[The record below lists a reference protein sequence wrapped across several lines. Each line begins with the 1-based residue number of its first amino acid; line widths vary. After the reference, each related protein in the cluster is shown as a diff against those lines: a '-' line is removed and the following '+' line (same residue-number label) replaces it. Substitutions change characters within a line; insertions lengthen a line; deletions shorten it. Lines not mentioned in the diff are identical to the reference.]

1 MIIGLGCIAF
11 DQILATNAKWKDE
24 KGKIV
29 RREFRFGGNVRNSL
43 VAVASLGVKAAYIG
57 TMSGE
62 EKWKSALDDFKDNG
76 VSTEFVDFSD
86 KSHPAE
92 ATIVITGDGER
103 FIVYDDTPLHHLG
116 LPSEDKIEK
125 ALAGADLLLV
135 DAGICPPGTLD
146 VIKRCADLKIPIIL
160 DAEQFFVEK
169 KIIQEMIALSTDLIL
184 PLNFARLVSGKEE
197 VSEVINSFCNDSKN
211 LVVITEGAKGCYFRE
226 KGSSI
231 TQHMSAYEINA
242 VDTNGTG
249 DIFHGAYA
257 YGLLNGMKTIENLE
271 FASAAAASVA
281 SLPHGSVRKPSLS
294 VIKEFISSKPK
305 LKCTNI

>member
-1 MIIGLGCIAF
+1 MIIGVGCIAF
-11 DQILATNAKWKDE
+11 DQILATNANWKDE

-43 VAVASLGVKAAYIG
+43 VAVASLGVKAAYVG

-116 LPSEDKIEK
+116 LPSKEKIEK
-125 ALAGADLLLV
+125 AVAGADLLLV

-160 DAEQFFVEK
+160 DAEQFFVK
-169 KIIQEMIALSTDLIL
+169 KEIIQEMITLSTDLIL
-184 PLNFARLVSGKEE
+184 PLNFARLLTDKDDI
-197 VSEVINSFCNDSKN
+197 SEVIDTLWNDSKN

-226 KGSSI
+226 KGSLV

-257 YGLLNGMKTIENLE
+257 YALLNGMKTIESLE

>member
-76 VSTEFVDFSD
+76 VSTEFVDFLD

-160 DAEQFFVEK
+160 DAEQFFIEK

-257 YGLLNGMKTIENLE
+257 YGLLNGMKSIENLE

-294 VIKEFISSKPK
+294 KIKDFISSHPK
-305 LKCTNI
+305 LKCSNI

>member
-1 MIIGLGCIAF
+1 MIIGVGCIAF

-43 VAVASLGVKAAYIG
+43 VAVASLGVKAAYVG

-116 LPSEDKIEK
+116 LPSKEKIEK
-125 ALAGADLLLV
+125 AVAGADLLLV

-146 VIKRCADLKIPIIL
+146 VIKRCAYLKIPIIL
-160 DAEQFFVEK
+160 DAEQFFVK
-169 KIIQEMIALSTDLIL
+169 KEIIQEMITLSTDLIL

-305 LKCTNI
+305 LKCTSI

>member
-1 MIIGLGCIAF
+1 MIIGVGCIAF

-24 KGKIV
+24 KGKII

-43 VAVASLGVKAAYIG
+43 VAVASLGVKAAYVG

-62 EKWKSALDDFKDNG
+62 VKWKSALDDFKENG

-103 FIVYDDTPLHHLG
+103 FIVYDDTPLHHLR
-116 LPSEDKIEK
+116 LPSKEKIEK
-125 ALAGADLLLV
+125 AVAGADLLLV

-146 VIKRCADLKIPIIL
+146 VIRRCADLKIPIIL
-160 DAEQFFVEK
+160 DAEQFFVK
-169 KIIQEMIALSTDLIL
+169 KEIIQEMITLSTDLIL

-197 VSEVINSFCNDSKN
+197 ISEVINSFCNDSKN

-231 TQHMSAYEINA
+231 TQHISAYEINA

-294 VIKEFISSKPK
+294 KVKEFISSKPK

>member
-11 DQILATNAKWKDE
+11 DQILATNANWKDE

-43 VAVASLGVKAAYIG
+43 VAVASLGVKAAYVG

-116 LPSEDKIEK
+116 LPSEEKIEK
-125 ALAGADLLLV
+125 AVAGADLLLV

-160 DAEQFFVEK
+160 DAEQFFVK
-169 KIIQEMIALSTDLIL
+169 KEIIQEMITLSTDLIL

-197 VSEVINSFCNDSKN
+197 VSEVINSFFNDSKN

-226 KGSSI
+226 KGSLV
-231 TQHMSAYEINA
+231 TQHMAAYEINA

-257 YGLLNGMKTIENLE
+257 YALLNKMKTIESLE

-305 LKCTNI
+305 LMCTNI

>member
-62 EKWKSALDDFKDNG
+62 EKWKSALDDFKENG
-76 VSTEFVDFSD
+76 VITEFVDFSD

-160 DAEQFFVEK
+160 DAEQFFIEK

-211 LVVITEGAKGCYFRE
+211 LVVITVGAKGCYFRE

>member
-1 MIIGLGCIAF
+1 MIIGVGCIAF
-11 DQILATNAKWKDE
+11 DQILATNAEWKDE
-24 KGKIV
+24 KGKII

-43 VAVASLGVKAAYIG
+43 VAVASLGVKAAYVG

-62 EKWKSALDDFKDNG
+62 VKWKSALDDFKENG
-76 VSTEFVDFSD
+76 VSTEFVDFLD

-125 ALAGADLLLV
+125 AVAGADLLLV

-146 VIKRCADLKIPIIL
+146 VIRKCADLKIPIIL

-169 KIIQEMIALSTDLIL
+169 KVIQEMIALSTDLIL
-184 PLNFARLVSGKEE
+184 PLNFARLVSGEDE

-211 LVVITEGAKGCYFRE
+211 LVVVTEGAKGCYFRE
-226 KGSSI
+226 KGSEI

-257 YGLLNGMKTIENLE
+257 YGLLDGMKTIENLE

-294 VIKEFISSKPK
+294 KIKEFISSHPK
-305 LKCTNI
+305 LKCSNI

>member
-24 KGKIV
+24 KGKII

-62 EKWKSALDDFKDNG
+62 VKWKSALDDFKENG

-116 LPSEDKIEK
+116 LPTEEKLAK

-135 DAGICPPGTLD
+135 DAGICPPDTLD

>member
-24 KGKIV
+24 KGKII

-62 EKWKSALDDFKDNG
+62 EKWKSALNDFKENG

-169 KIIQEMIALSTDLIL
+169 TIIQEMIALSTDLIL

-211 LVVITEGAKGCYFRE
+211 LVVVTEGAKGCYFRE

-257 YGLLNGMKTIENLE
+257 YGLLNGMKSIENLE

-281 SLPHGSVRKPSLS
+281 SLPHGSLRKPSLS
-294 VIKEFISSKPK
+294 KIKEFISSHPK
-305 LKCTNI
+305 LKCSNI

>member
-62 EKWKSALDDFKDNG
+62 VKWKSALDDFKDNG

-116 LPSEDKIEK
+116 LPTEEKLAK

-146 VIKRCADLKIPIIL
+146 VIKRCVDLKIPIIL
-160 DAEQFFVEK
+160 DAEQFFIEK

-184 PLNFARLVSGKEE
+184 PLNFARQVSGKEE

-305 LKCTNI
+305 LQCTNI

>member
-1 MIIGLGCIAF
+1 MIIGVGCIAF

-24 KGKIV
+24 KGKII

-43 VAVASLGVKAAYIG
+43 VAVASLGVKAAYVG

-62 EKWKSALDDFKDNG
+62 VKWKSALDDFKENG

-116 LPSEDKIEK
+116 LPSKEKIEK

-146 VIKRCADLKIPIIL
+146 VIRRCADLKIPIIL
-160 DAEQFFVEK
+160 DAEQFFVK
-169 KIIQEMIALSTDLIL
+169 KEIIQEMITLSTDLIL

-197 VSEVINSFCNDSKN
+197 ISEVINSFCNDSKN

-231 TQHMSAYEINA
+231 TQHISAYEINA

-294 VIKEFISSKPK
+294 KVKEFISSKPK

>member
-1 MIIGLGCIAF
+1 MIIGVGCIAF

-43 VAVASLGVKAAYIG
+43 VAVASLGVKAAYVG

-62 EKWKSALDDFKDNG
+62 VKWKSALDDFKENG

-116 LPSEDKIEK
+116 LPSEEKIEK
-125 ALAGADLLLV
+125 AVAGADLLLV

-160 DAEQFFVEK
+160 DAEQFFVK
-169 KIIQEMIALSTDLIL
+169 KEIIQEMIALSTDLIL

-226 KGSSI
+226 KGSSV

-257 YGLLNGMKTIENLE
+257 YALLNGMKTIENLE

>member
-62 EKWKSALDDFKDNG
+62 VKWKSALDDFKDNG

-160 DAEQFFVEK
+160 DAEQFFIEK

-211 LVVITEGAKGCYFRE
+211 LVVVTEGAKGCYFRE

-257 YGLLNGMKTIENLE
+257 YGLLNGMKSIENLE

-281 SLPHGSVRKPSLS
+281 SLPHGSLRKPSLS
-294 VIKEFISSKPK
+294 KIKDFISSHPK
-305 LKCTNI
+305 LKCSNI

>member
-1 MIIGLGCIAF
+1 MIIGVGCIAF

-43 VAVASLGVKAAYIG
+43 VAVASLGVKAAYVG

-116 LPSEDKIEK
+116 LPSEEKIEK
-125 ALAGADLLLV
+125 AVAGADLLLV

-146 VIKRCADLKIPIIL
+146 VIRRCADLKIPIIL
-160 DAEQFFVEK
+160 DAEQFFVK
-169 KIIQEMIALSTDLIL
+169 KEIILEMITLSTDLIL
-184 PLNFARLVSGKEE
+184 PLNFARLLTDKDDI
-197 VSEVINSFCNDSKN
+197 SEVIDTLWNDSKN

-226 KGSSI
+226 KGSLV

-257 YGLLNGMKTIENLE
+257 YALLNGMKTIENLE

-305 LKCTNI
+305 LKCTSI

>member
-160 DAEQFFVEK
+160 DAEQFFIEK

-257 YGLLNGMKTIENLE
+257 YGLLNGMKSIENLE

-281 SLPHGSVRKPSLS
+281 SLPHGSLRKPSLS
-294 VIKEFISSKPK
+294 KIKDFISSHPK
-305 LKCTNI
+305 LKCSNI

>member
-1 MIIGLGCIAF
+1 MIIGVGCIAF

-24 KGKIV
+24 KGKII

-57 TMSGE
+57 TMSDE
-62 EKWKSALDDFKDNG
+62 VKWKSALDDFKENG

-116 LPSEDKIEK
+116 LPTEEKLAK

-135 DAGICPPGTLD
+135 DAGICPPDTLD

>member
-1 MIIGLGCIAF
+1 MIIGVGCIAF

-43 VAVASLGVKAAYIG
+43 VAVASLGVKAAYVG

-116 LPSEDKIEK
+116 LPSEEKIEK
-125 ALAGADLLLV
+125 AVAGADLLLV

-160 DAEQFFVEK
+160 DAEQFFVK
-169 KIIQEMIALSTDLIL
+169 KEIIQEMITLSTDLIL

>member
-116 LPSEDKIEK
+116 LPSEEKLAK

>member
-1 MIIGLGCIAF
+1 MIIGVGCIAF

-24 KGKIV
+24 KGKII

-43 VAVASLGVKAAYIG
+43 VAVASLGVKAAYVG

-62 EKWKSALDDFKDNG
+62 VKWKSALDDFEENG

-116 LPSEDKIEK
+116 LPSKEKIEK

-146 VIKRCADLKIPIIL
+146 VIRRCADLKIPIIL
-160 DAEQFFVEK
+160 DAEQFFVK
-169 KIIQEMIALSTDLIL
+169 KEIIQEMITLSTDLIL

-197 VSEVINSFCNDSKN
+197 ISEVINSFCNDSKN

-231 TQHMSAYEINA
+231 TQHISAYEINA

-294 VIKEFISSKPK
+294 KVKEFISSKPK

>member
-1 MIIGLGCIAF
+1 MIIGVGCIAF

-43 VAVASLGVKAAYIG
+43 VAVASLGVKAAYVG

-62 EKWKSALDDFKDNG
+62 DKWKSALDDFKDNA

-116 LPSEDKIEK
+116 LPSEEKIEK
-125 ALAGADLLLV
+125 AVAGADLLLV

-160 DAEQFFVEK
+160 DAEQFFVK
-169 KIIQEMIALSTDLIL
+169 KEIIQEMIALSTDLIL

-197 VSEVINSFCNDSKN
+197 VSAVINSFYNDSKN

-305 LKCTNI
+305 LKCTSI

>member
-62 EKWKSALDDFKDNG
+62 VKWKSALDDFKDNG
-76 VSTEFVDFSD
+76 VSTEFVDFLD

-125 ALAGADLLLV
+125 AVAGADLLLV

-160 DAEQFFVEK
+160 DAEQFFIEK

-211 LVVITEGAKGCYFRE
+211 LVVVTEGAKGCYFRE

-257 YGLLNGMKTIENLE
+257 YGLLNGMKSIENLE

>member
-1 MIIGLGCIAF
+1 MIIGVGCIAF

-43 VAVASLGVKAAYIG
+43 VAVAALGVNAAYVG

-116 LPSEDKIEK
+116 LPSEEKIEK
-125 ALAGADLLLV
+125 AVAGADLLLV

-146 VIKRCADLKIPIIL
+146 VIKTCADLKIPIIL
-160 DAEQFFVEK
+160 DAEQFFVK
-169 KIIQEMIALSTDLIL
+169 KEIIQEMITLSTDLIL

-197 VSEVINSFCNDSKN
+197 VSEVINSFYNDSKN

>member
-1 MIIGLGCIAF
+1 MIIGVGCIAF

-62 EKWKSALDDFKDNG
+62 VKWKSALDDFKENG

-116 LPSEDKIEK
+116 LPTEEKLAK

>member
-62 EKWKSALDDFKDNG
+62 VKWKSALDDFKENG

-160 DAEQFFVEK
+160 DAEQFFIEK

-184 PLNFARLVSGKEE
+184 PLNFARQVSGKEE

-231 TQHMSAYEINA
+231 TQHVSAYEINA
-242 VDTNGTG
+242 IDTNGTG

-294 VIKEFISSKPK
+294 MIKEFISSKPK

>member
-1 MIIGLGCIAF
+1 MI
-11 DQILATNAKWKDE
+11 T
-24 KGKIV
+24 
-29 RREFRFGGNVRNSL
+29 
-43 VAVASLGVKAAYIG
+43 
-57 TMSGE
+57 
-62 EKWKSALDDFKDNG
+62 
-76 VSTEFVDFSD
+76 
-86 KSHPAE
+86 
-92 ATIVITGDGER
+92 
-103 FIVYDDTPLHHLG
+103 
-116 LPSEDKIEK
+116 
-125 ALAGADLLLV
+125 
-135 DAGICPPGTLD
+135 
-146 VIKRCADLKIPIIL
+146 
-160 DAEQFFVEK
+160 
-169 KIIQEMIALSTDLIL
+169 LSTDLIL

-226 KGSSI
+226 KGSLV

>member
-24 KGKIV
+24 KGKII

-62 EKWKSALDDFKDNG
+62 EKWKSALNDFKDNG
-76 VSTEFVDFSD
+76 VSTEFVDFLD

-169 KIIQEMIALSTDLIL
+169 TIIQEMIALSTDLIL

-211 LVVITEGAKGCYFRE
+211 LVVVTEGAKGCYFRE

-257 YGLLNGMKTIENLE
+257 YGLLNGMKSIENLE

-281 SLPHGSVRKPSLS
+281 SLPHGSVREPSLS
-294 VIKEFISSKPK
+294 KIKDFISSHPK
-305 LKCTNI
+305 LKCSNI

>member
-24 KGKIV
+24 KGKII

-62 EKWKSALDDFKDNG
+62 EKWKSALNDFKENG

-169 KIIQEMIALSTDLIL
+169 TIIQEMIALSTDLIL

-211 LVVITEGAKGCYFRE
+211 LVVVTEGAKGCYFRE

-281 SLPHGSVRKPSLS
+281 SLPHGSLRKPSLS
-294 VIKEFISSKPK
+294 KIKEFISSHPK
-305 LKCTNI
+305 LKCSNI